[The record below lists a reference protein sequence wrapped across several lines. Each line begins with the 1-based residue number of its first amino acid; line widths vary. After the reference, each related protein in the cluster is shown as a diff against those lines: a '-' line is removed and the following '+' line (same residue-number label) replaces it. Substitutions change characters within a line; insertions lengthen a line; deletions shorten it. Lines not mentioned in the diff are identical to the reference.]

1 MVDMGIDFGSTY
13 TTISVYRHS
22 TGMVETLTMSSSPYI
37 PTTVALM
44 GSKYEFGRAA
54 RSVTGKRDVRIFKG
68 FKMLLPELD
77 SGLLEARGYDEIHSP
92 RRVAARFLEFCLR
105 QALQCLHESKIHR
118 LVVGVPEIW
127 NQRLH
132 TLDARTVLLNIL
144 REFDFVEDAQ
154 VISEPAAATAFFS
167 HNFKLS
173 TGREYDGSI
182 LLIDYGGGTLDLTL
196 TEVSAEADAVQ
207 IKVLERTG
215 AGENEDGKIGKAG
228 IVYMETVMAQAI
240 RQSGLFGDDLPA
252 MDGRFYKAV
261 DNLEEELQ
269 FRTGQIKDTFDE
281 YGIDY
286 PEDLEM
292 EFTSIDYRGEYI
304 PVTYR
309 LLVEV
314 YDSVVRPVLKAEL
327 DHMIDYMER
336 NAIRYMD
343 RNQDIFKIALVGGF
357 GNYYL
362 VRKQIEDTFQFS
374 TMDKRQEHIIRN
386 QFDREKS
393 ISMGAA
399 MLAADVV
406 SIRHTAPFSIGFTG
420 QDPDGVGRTDYAIA
434 YKQDIEYGEA
444 YFPLDGQTGKP
455 LRYLMTD
462 GTLSA
467 LAMDFGDTGGR
478 LYRLREEY
486 RRRLTA
492 VAPAGSLMALGFSM
506 DASGELTL
514 HLRQYGLDSA
524 TPAETGQKIQLAKCV
539 ELFEPEEVEHEL

>member
-13 TTISVYRHS
+13 TTISVYRHN
-22 TGMVETLTMSSSPYI
+22 TGMVKTLTMSSSPYI

-44 GSKYEFGRAA
+44 GNKYEFGRAA
-54 RSVTGKRDVRIFKG
+54 RSVTGKRNVRIFKG

-77 SGLLEARGYDEIHSP
+77 AQLLEGRGYDSTHTP

-105 QALQCLHESKIHR
+105 QALQCLHETKIHH

-132 TLDARTVLLNIL
+132 TLDARAVLLNIL

-154 VISEPAAATAFFS
+154 VVSEPAAATAFFS
-167 HNFKLS
+167 HNYKLS

-196 TEVSAEADAVQ
+196 TNVTAEASSVQ
-207 IKVLERTG
+207 IKVLERSG

-228 IVYMETVMAQAI
+228 IVYMETVMAEAI
-240 RQSGLFGDDLPA
+240 RQSGLFGDGLPA
-252 MDGRFYKAV
+252 TDGRFYKAV

-281 YGIDY
+281 YGTDY

-304 PVTYR
+304 PITYR

-314 YDSVVRPVLKAEL
+314 YDEIVRPVLKAEL
-327 DHMIDYMER
+327 NHMIDYMER
-336 NAIRYMD
+336 NGIRYME
-343 RNQDIFKIALVGGF
+343 RNQDVFKIALVGGF

-362 VRKQIEDTFQFS
+362 VKKQIEDTFLFS
-374 TMDKRQEHIIRN
+374 TMDKRQENIIRN

-406 SIRHTAPFSIGFTG
+406 SIRHTAPFSVGFTG
-420 QDPDGVGRTDYAIA
+420 QDADGNSRTDYAIT
-434 YKQDIEYGEA
+434 YKQDIEYGSVC
-444 YFPLDGQTGKP
+444 FPLDGQGKP
-455 LRYLMTD
+455 LRYYVTS
-462 GTLSA
+462 GTLSR

-478 LYRLREEY
+478 LYRLRPEY
-486 RRRLTA
+486 AEKLKEIANPGT
-492 VAPAGSLMALGFSM
+492 VVALGFSM
-506 DASGELTL
+506 DVSGMLTL
-514 HLRQYGLDSA
+514 HVRDYGLELEE
-524 TPAETGQKIQLAKCV
+524 PAESGKRIQLAKCT
-539 ELFEPEEVEHEL
+539 ELFAPEGVEHEL

>member
-13 TTISVYRHS
+13 TTISVYRHDS
-22 TGMVETLTMSSSPYI
+22 GMVETLTMSSSPYI

-77 SGLLEARGYDEIHSP
+77 PRLLEGRGYDSTHTP

-105 QALQCLHESKIHR
+105 QALQCLHETKIHH

-127 NQRLH
+127 NQQLH
-132 TLDARTVLLNIL
+132 TLDARTVLLDIL

-154 VISEPAAATAFFS
+154 VVSEPAAATAFFS
-167 HNFKLS
+167 HNYKLS
-173 TGREYDGSI
+173 TGKEYDGSI

-196 TEVSAEADAVQ
+196 TNVTAEADSVQ

-228 IVYMETVMAQAI
+228 IVYMETVMAEAI
-240 RQSGLFGDDLPA
+240 RQSGLFGDGSPDT
-252 MDGRFYKAV
+252 DGRFYKAV

-269 FRTGQIKDTFDE
+269 FRAGQIKDTFDE
-281 YGIDY
+281 YGTDY
-286 PEDLEM
+286 PEDLEL

-314 YDSVVRPVLKAEL
+314 YDEIVRPVLKAEL
-327 DHMIDYMER
+327 DHMIDYMDR
-336 NAIRYMD
+336 NGIRYMERD
-343 RNQDIFKIALVGGF
+343 QDVFKIALVGGF

-362 VRKQIEDTFQFS
+362 VRKQIEDTFLFS
-374 TMDKRQEHIIRN
+374 TMDKRQENIIRN

-406 SIRHTAPFSIGFTG
+406 SIRHTAPFSVGFTG
-420 QDPDGVGRTDYAIA
+420 QDPDGNSRTDYAIT
-434 YKQDIEYGEA
+434 YKQDIEYGSVC
-444 YFPLDGQTGKP
+444 FPLDGQGKP
-455 LRYLMTD
+455 LRYYVTR
-462 GTLSA
+462 GALSR
-467 LAMDFGDTGGR
+467 LAMDFGDAGGR
-478 LYRLREEY
+478 LYRLRPEY
-486 RRRLTA
+486 AQKLTQIA
-492 VAPAGSLMALGFSM
+492 APGTVVALGFSM
-506 DASGELTL
+506 DVSGTLTL
-514 HLRQYGLDSA
+514 HVREYGLDMEE
-524 TPAETGQKIQLAKCV
+524 PAESGKRIQLAKCA
-539 ELFEPEEVEHEL
+539 ELFAPEGVEHEL